1 MKKRVLFADNDPD
14 FLDTRSE
21 HLERAGLKVFKVTSF
36 EEAEQFLSDHWIHLA
51 IIDIRLRDDND
62 NRDTSG
68 LMLAKQEAYRSVP
81 KIILTR
87 FPSYEYVREA
97 LGPALDGLPPA
108 VEFLAKQEGAAP
120 MMQAVEE
127 AFAKYVRSNQ
137 NLTIRY
143 GSDLS
148 FFHLAHL
155 IEPEIDSTRIPDRG
169 DELEDLFRRLFYD
182 SSQVTISRTLARR
195 EKGVVLAV
203 SAFSEAGTESQF
215 VVANGPRE
223 SIQAEEECYETF
235 APQAMGEWGTLKVNS
250 EETIHFA
257 TTAYTLTKADLAE
270 TVTLSEL
277 YRDSSVELITAAL
290 THLFDTTLAPWHE
303 RGRYREEEKSL
314 NELSL
319 AWPGLSVEAF
329 SQGKLERRMDSICR
343 EALAAGL
350 TEIDYSPHKLTF
362 HLSDGSP
369 LFYPNPISCL
379 SDMRIVL
386 PAPILCGITHG
397 QLNANSV
404 LADRQGRTWLVDFT
418 QVSRGPL
425 VRDFVS
431 LETAIKFD
439 LLAVSNVQARYE
451 MERRLLAVSHLNEEA
466 DFEGLEAEVQKA
478 LQAVN
483 LIRNQASTVVGR
495 DMGTYLGGLLF
506 CTAGLMAAYDPEVQ
520 HTRRELIPYL
530 HALLSAA
537 MLCQKLSPVPQEALP
552 PQAIHSLWIDEPNKK
567 VWVEG
572 RQVAL
577 SPQEFDLLCYLYHH
591 QGQLCSRMA
600 IAERV
605 FGAAY
610 EADVSD
616 AEKRRLEEGRLNST
630 MSRLRK
636 KVEPN
641 SSHPKY
647 IIAVRGEGYR
657 LELES

>member
-21 HLERAGLKVFKVTSF
+21 HLEKAGLEVFKVTSF
-36 EEAEQFLSDHWIHLA
+36 EEAEKFLSDHWIHLA

-108 VEFLAKQEGAAP
+108 VEFLAKQEGAAA

-127 AFAKYVRSNQ
+127 AFAKYVRINQ
-137 NLTIRY
+137 NLTIRC
-143 GSDLS
+143 GGEVS
-148 FFHLAHL
+148 FFHLAKR
-155 IEPEIDSTRIPDRG
+155 IEPEVEDARIPDRG

-182 SSQVTISRTLARR
+182 SSQVTVSRILGRR
-195 EKGVVLAV
+195 EKGVILAV
-203 SAFSEAGTESQF
+203 SAFSGEGTESQF
-215 VVANGPRE
+215 VVACGPRE
-223 SIQAEEECYETF
+223 YIQAEEERYEAF
-235 APQAMGEWGTLKVNS
+235 VPQARGEGGTVKVNS
-250 EETIHFA
+250 EETVHFA
-257 TTAYTLTKADLAE
+257 ATVYTLTGGDLAE
-270 TVTLSEL
+270 TATLTEF
-277 YRDSSVELITAAL
+277 YRDSPVELITAAL
-290 THLFDTTLAPWHE
+290 AHLFDTTLAPWYE
-303 RGRYREEEKSL
+303 RGRYREEERAL
-314 NELSL
+314 NEFFLEQS
-319 AWPGLSVEAF
+319 GLSEEALSQVE
-329 SQGKLERRMDSICR
+329 LESRIRGICR

-350 TEIDYSPHKLTF
+350 AEIEYSPHKLTF
-362 HLSDGSP
+362 HLADGSP
-369 LFYPNPISCL
+369 VFYPNPISCL
-379 SDMRIVL
+379 SERRLVFE
-386 PAPILCGITHG
+386 PPVLCGTTYG
-397 QLNANSV
+397 QLNGNSV
-404 LADRQGRTWLVDFT
+404 LVDRQGRTWLIDFT

-425 VRDFVS
+425 VHDFVS
-431 LETAIKFD
+431 LETAIKFE
-439 LLAVSNVQARYE
+439 LLVTPDIQVRHE
-451 MERRLLAVSHLNEEA
+451 MERRLLGVSHLDEGVDA
-466 DFEGLEAEVQKA
+466 EGLEAEVRKT
-478 LQAVN
+478 LQAIR
-483 LIRNQASTVVGR
+483 LIRHWASTVVGR
-495 DMGTYLGGLLF
+495 EMGAYLGGLLF
-506 CTAGLMAAYDPEVQ
+506 CAAGQLAAYDPEVR
-520 HTRRELIPYL
+520 HTRYELIPYL

-537 MLCQKLSPVPQEALP
+537 MLCQKLLPLPQEGLP
-552 PQAIHSLWIDEPNKK
+552 SQAVHSLWIDKPNKK

-636 KVEPN
+636 KVEP
-641 SSHPKY
+641 SRGHSKY